1 MSKLRRIL
9 LATVPIVLATLTIW
23 TVSQAAD
30 QVLTG
35 VITSASGEKLAGV
48 TVSAKMEG
56 STITTSVYTDEKGAY
71 YFPVLPAGKYNVW
84 AQALGF
90 ETAKGLVDLGTRS
103 HRDFTLQTINDP
115 ERRYRQLPSEL
126 VVAALPEATPQ
137 DALMK
142 KIFMNNCNSCHP
154 PGYALQFRFNEE
166 GWSKVIDLMKVI
178 SNTGTPTTTVNRI
191 IEHNQKPLAAYLSRV
206 RGPEETTMTFKPRPR
221 PTGEAARAVW
231 KLYDLPLNPD
241 ASVGTKYNT
250 NDGTEWT
257 MGITSKNGEMPH
269 DGGIGLDG
277 TLYFTVNNANRLAT
291 IGRVDSKTGEVT
303 YLKVEGK
310 DGLAAPAHG
319 MTRDPDGN
327 FWFDVNPGRRSL
339 GKLDAKTQKITVYET
354 PKDMSPLGGAVT
366 MDVDGKG
373 KIWASAPDGALRFD
387 PVTEKFMAF
396 KSITPYQNPKG
407 TNMTYGAAGD
417 RDGNGWWA
425 EMPMDAIGHGDAA
438 TGEVSEVKLTPV
450 KAWMDRM
457 PAEER
462 DFYENFNEMSFNTAI
477 PWSEGPRRMG
487 TDKNADILWV
497 GNSWGSSLDRVNTK
511 TREVAMIPMPDPT
524 MQPYHVAVDSHHD
537 VWGDLWTNDRIYRYD
552 PGTNQWTLFEL
563 PVHGTE
569 IRHISLLERDGKL
582 QVVMP
587 VYRTSQMGVMTIRSE
602 TEMAA
607 LRAQAK

>member
-9 LATVPIVLATLTIW
+9 LASVVLALATMTIW

-48 TVSAKMEG
+48 TISAKMEG
-56 STITTSVYTDEKGAY
+56 STITTSVYTDDKGAY

-90 ETAKGLVDLGTRS
+90 ETAKGSVDLGTRS
-103 HRDFTLQTINDP
+103 HQDFTLQTINDP

-221 PTGEAARAVW
+221 PTGEAARVVW

-241 ASVGTKYNT
+241 ASVGTRYNT
-250 NDGTEWT
+250 NDGTDWT

-277 TLYFTVNNANRLAT
+277 TLYFTVNNSNRLAT
-291 IGRVDSKTGEVT
+291 IGRVDAKTGEVT

-339 GKLDAKTQKITVYET
+339 GKLDAKTQKITVYEP

-552 PGTNQWTLFEL
+552 PSTNQWTLFEL

-569 IRHISLLERDGKL
+569 IRHISLLEHDGKL

-587 VYRTSQMGVMTIRSE
+587 VYRTSQMGVMSIRSE

>member
-1 MSKLRRIL
+1 MRNLRSLLLAAAAIL
-9 LATVPIVLATLTIW
+9 LIGTAA
-23 TVSQAAD
+23 QAAD

-35 VITSASGEKLAGV
+35 VISSAGQKLEGV

-71 YFPVLPAGKYNVW
+71 YFPPMPAGKYNVW

-90 ETAKGLVDLGTRS
+90 ETAKGSVDLAANR
-103 HRDFTLQTINDP
+103 HQDFTLQPITDA

-178 SNTGTPTTTVNRI
+178 GNTGVPGREVNHI
-191 IEHNQKPLAAYLSRV
+191 IEHNQKPLAAYLARV
-206 RGPEETTMTFKPRPR
+206 RGPNETTMVFKSRPR
-221 PTGEAARAVW
+221 PTGEAARVVW
-231 KLYDLPLNPD
+231 KLYDVPLNPD

-250 NDGTEWT
+250 NDGTDWT
-257 MGITSKNGEMPH
+257 MGITSKNGELPH

-277 TLYFTVNNANRLAT
+277 TLYFTSNNPNRLVT
-291 IGRVDSKTGEVT
+291 VGRVDGKTGQVT
-303 YLKVEGK
+303 YLKVDGQN
-310 DGLAAPAHG
+310 GLAAQAHG
-319 MTRDPDGN
+319 MTRDQDGN

-339 GKLDAKTQKITVYET
+339 GKLDTKTLKITVYEP

-373 KIWASAPDGALRFD
+373 KIWASAADGALRFD
-387 PVTEKFMAF
+387 PVTEKFMQF
-396 KSITPYQNPKG
+396 KSLTPYENPKG
-407 TNMTYGAAGD
+407 LAMTYGAAGD

-425 EMPMDAIGHGDAA
+425 EMPMDTIGHGDAA

-450 KAWMDRM
+450 KAWQDRL
-457 PAEER
+457 PADER
-462 DFYENFNEMSFNTAI
+462 QFYDNFNEMTFNTAV

-497 GNSWGSSLDRVNTK
+497 GNSWGSSLDRIDTH
-511 TREVAMIPMPDPT
+511 TRQYTMVPMPDPA
-524 MQPYHVAVDSHHD
+524 MQPYHVAVDSHHN
-537 VWGDLWTNDRIYRYD
+537 VWGDLWTNDRIYRFN
-552 PGTNQWTLFEL
+552 PATNTWTTFEL

-582 QVVMP
+582 QVAMP

-602 TEMAA
+602 ADMAA
-607 LRAQAK
+607 LRAQSAQ

>member
-1 MSKLRRIL
+1 MCNLRSIL
-9 LATVPIVLATLTIW
+9 LASVAILVLAIGT
-23 TVSQAAD
+23 QAAD

-35 VITSASGEKLAGV
+35 VISSSSGQKLDGV

-56 STITTSVYTDEKGAY
+56 STITTSIYTDEKGV
-71 YFPVLPAGKYNVW
+71 YFFPPLPAGKYSVW

-90 ETAKGLVDLGTRS
+90 ETAKSSVDLTGG
-103 HRDFTLQTINDP
+103 HHQDFTLQPITDV

-154 PGYALQFRFNEE
+154 PGYALQFRFDEE

-178 SNTGTPTTTVNRI
+178 GNTGVPGTQVNKI

-206 RGPEETTMTFKPRPR
+206 RGPNESTMTFKSRPR
-221 PTGEAARAVW
+221 PTGEAAQVVW

-250 NDGTEWT
+250 NDGTDWT
-257 MGITSKNGEMPH
+257 MGITSKNGELPH
-269 DGGIGLDG
+269 DGGIGFDG
-277 TLYFTVNNANRLAT
+277 TLYFTINNPNRLAT
-291 IGRVDSKTGEVT
+291 LGRVDGKTGEVT
-303 YLKVEGK
+303 WLKV
-310 DGLAAPAHG
+310 DAQNGLAATAHG
-319 MTRDPDGN
+319 LTRDGDGN

-354 PKDMSPLGGAVT
+354 PKDMTPLGGAVT

-387 PVTEKFMAF
+387 PVTQKFTAF
-396 KSITPYQNPKG
+396 KSLTPYQNPKG
-407 TNMTYGAAGD
+407 TSMTYGAAGD

-425 EMPMDAIGHGDAA
+425 EMAMDTIGHGDGA

-450 KAWMDRM
+450 KAWMDRL

-462 DFYENFNEMSFNTAI
+462 SFYENFNELSFNTAI

-487 TDKNADILWV
+487 TDKNDDLLWV

-511 TREVAMIPMPDPT
+511 TREVAIVSMPDPT
-524 MQPYHVAVDSHHD
+524 MQPYHVAVDSHHM

-552 PGTNQWTLFEL
+552 PSTNKWTLFEL

-569 IRHISLLERDGKL
+569 IRHISLLERNGRL

-587 VYRTSQMGVMTIRSE
+587 VYRSSQMAIMTIRSQNE
-602 TEMAA
+602 IAA
-607 LRAQAK
+607 LRSGGDAQ

>member
-103 HRDFTLQTINDP
+103 HRDFTLQTINDH

-126 VVAALPEATPQ
+126 VVAALPGATPQ

-607 LRAQAK
+607 RRAQAK